1 MNVEEIKNIIKQ
13 NILIDRL
20 ELEDI
25 TAEEI
30 EDNEPLFLEGL
41 GLDSVEAL
49 DVVAGLEEEF
59 TIKVQGMPED
69 QIQKHF
75 YSVETLSTFVLSKIQ
90 QTQEQLS

>member
-1 MNVEEIKNIIKQ
+1 MKTLEEIKQIIKQ
-13 NILIDRL
+13 DILIDRL

-30 EDNEPLFLEGL
+30 DDNEPLFGAGL

-59 TIKVQGMPED
+59 NVKLSGISQEELANHFSSVQKLAQFIFNLLNAPV
-69 QIQKHF
+69 KN
-75 YSVETLSTFVLSKIQ
+75 
-90 QTQEQLS
+90 

>member
-1 MNVEEIKNIIKQ
+1 MKTLEEIKQIIKQ
-13 NILIDRL
+13 DILIDRL

-30 EDNEPLFLEGL
+30 DDNEPLFGAGL

-59 TIKVQGMPED
+59 NVKLSGISQEELADHFSSVQKLAEFIFNLLNVSIKA
-69 QIQKHF
+69 
-75 YSVETLSTFVLSKIQ
+75 
-90 QTQEQLS
+90 

>member
-1 MNVEEIKNIIKQ
+1 MSIEEIKQIIKQ

-30 EDNEPLFLEGL
+30 DDNEPLFLEGL

-49 DVVAGLEEEF
+49 DIVSGLEEEF
-59 TIKVQGMPED
+59 EIKVQGMPEEE
-69 QIQKHF
+69 IRENF
-75 YSVETLSTFVLSKIQ
+75 YSVETLSNFVMSRIK
-90 QTQEQLS
+90 EKQLS

>member
-1 MNVEEIKNIIKQ
+1 MNIEEIKNIIKQ
-13 NILIDRL
+13 NILIERL

-30 EDNEPLFLEGL
+30 ADNEPLFLEGL

-75 YSVETLSTFVLSKIQ
+75 YSVETLSNFVFSKIQ

>member
-1 MNVEEIKNIIKQ
+1 MKSLEDIKNTIKQ

-30 EDNEPLFLEGL
+30 EDNAPLFGEGL

-49 DVVAGLEEEF
+49 DVVAGLEAEF
-59 TIKVQGMPED
+59 GVKLQGMD
-69 QIQKHF
+69 QEEIKKNF
-75 YSVETLSTFVLSKIQ
+75 YSVETLSQFVSD
-90 QTQEQLS
+90 QLTSLIK

>member
-1 MNVEEIKNIIKQ
+1 MKTLEEIKHAIKQ

-30 EDNEPLFLEGL
+30 DDNDPLFGEGL

-49 DVVAGLEEEF
+49 DVVAGLEAEF
-59 TIKVQGMPED
+59 GVKLQGMD
-69 QIQKHF
+69 QEEIRKHF
-75 YSVETLSTFVLSKIQ
+75 YSVETLSKFVS
-90 QTQEQLS
+90 EQLSAALT